1 MQKVTKILQV
11 VSEKNS
17 RQVFY
22 LFYSNLKKKIMLE
35 EKQIVQ
41 NYSLICEISIIIL
54 ICNKKPNCLRVMT
67 AIKNAT
73 KLRQNKSFFF

>member
-1 MQKVTKILQV
+1 
-11 VSEKNS
+11 
-17 RQVFY
+17 
-22 LFYSNLKKKIMLE
+22 MLE

-73 KLRQNKSFFF
+73 KLRQNKSFFLIFVCRQFPLSFQALTWLEN